1 MWSNVRIIITS
12 ESTYFYL
19 KFVLERWHRKA
30 ELDLIISTSTYTS
43 LTDKGVTSAWIKEKI
58 YI

>member
-12 ESTYFYL
+12 ESAYFYL

-30 ELDLIISTSTYTS
+30 ELNLIISTSTYTS